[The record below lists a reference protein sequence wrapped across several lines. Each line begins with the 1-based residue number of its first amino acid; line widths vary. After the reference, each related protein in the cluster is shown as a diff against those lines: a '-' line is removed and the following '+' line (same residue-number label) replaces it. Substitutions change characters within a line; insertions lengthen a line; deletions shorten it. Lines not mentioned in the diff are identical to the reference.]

1 MRLGG
6 EECLRGLGQLDMLRY
21 LLVLLVILKLAKT
34 WVGST
39 YIQRG
44 KIGVRHVGGALNKG
58 AVEERGD
65 DIARDSCVVC

>member
-1 MRLGG
+1 
-6 EECLRGLGQLDMLRY
+6 MLRY

-44 KIGVRHVGGALNKG
+44 KIGVRHVGGVLNKG
-58 AVEERGD
+58 AEEERGD